1 MPCDRAIDLQF
12 PGQPIWAQRVYEIP
26 ASVPS
31 TELNPTLRSVDTHGP
46 VIGLLHS
53 LEDELYRDLFCNRPT
68 GGHLLD
74 GSSKIW
80 VVWDRGCPL
89 PYSRQVAGVPIAR
102 KAQCLCHYQAY
113 LS

>member
-46 VIGLLHS
+46 VFLS
-53 LEDELYRDLFCNRPT
+53 LMNKSLCVLTLTAYRT
-68 GGHLLD
+68 
-74 GSSKIW
+74 
-80 VVWDRGCPL
+80 VWILR
-89 PYSRQVAGVPIAR
+89 
-102 KAQCLCHYQAY
+102 
-113 LS
+113 

>member
-46 VIGLLHS
+46 WKSVIGPKLKS
-53 LEDELYRDLFCNRPT
+53 RSF
-68 GGHLLD
+68 
-74 GSSKIW
+74 
-80 VVWDRGCPL
+80 
-89 PYSRQVAGVPIAR
+89 SRQITEIQVGQKVLNTMTALGRPVFERIA
-102 KAQCLCHYQAY
+102 
-113 LS
+113 